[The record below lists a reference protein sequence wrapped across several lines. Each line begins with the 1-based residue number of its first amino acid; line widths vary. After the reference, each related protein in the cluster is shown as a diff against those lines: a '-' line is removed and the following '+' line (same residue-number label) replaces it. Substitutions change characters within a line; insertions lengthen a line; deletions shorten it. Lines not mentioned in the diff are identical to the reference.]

1 MLVLLLGFII
11 YLFRGERVKRD
22 ELEREMKELGVTREL
37 TRKAYGC
44 LLELASQGEVASIW
58 SESDL
63 WQYREK
69 REKTCGV
76 LKELREFVHVP
87 QQQERIDS
95 VCLLLEQKE
104 MLLAAAMSTF
114 DELESIGETV
124 GEKVPVIVRQV
135 RRQPAKRARALAVKE
150 GHAGEG
156 VSGEEPPEKE
166 KSFLKRIFGGKRR
179 NPLTGNSGSGDRRQR
194 KKRCRPPSKTTET
207 MPRSIFCIRWTVKW
221 PESKKNS
228 GKNCLRRW
236 TASTLAARR

>member
-1 MLVLLLGFII
+1 MGLKFKIFIGYAMLVLLLGFII

-156 VSGEEPPEKE
+156 EKFSEKDFRRKREEIRLQATAGAATGGRG
-166 KSFLKRIFGGKRR
+166 KSAAARHPKRR
-179 NPLTGNSGSGDRRQR
+179 KQ
-194 KKRCRPPSKTTET
+194 CRGPSSAFAG
-207 MPRSIFCIRWTVKW
+207 P
-221 PESKKNS
+221 
-228 GKNCLRRW
+228 
-236 TASTLAARR
+236 

>member
-124 GEKVPVIVRQV
+124 GEKVPVIVRQM
-135 RRQPAKRARALAVKE
+135 RRQPA
-150 GHAGEG
+150 
-156 VSGEEPPEKE
+156 
-166 KSFLKRIFGGKRR
+166 
-179 NPLTGNSGSGDRRQR
+179 
-194 KKRCRPPSKTTET
+194 
-207 MPRSIFCIRWTVKW
+207 
-221 PESKKNS
+221 
-228 GKNCLRRW
+228 
-236 TASTLAARR
+236 